1 MRGRSYDGGGTGV
14 RTQTVHAHTR
24 HTCVR
29 RHIHAG
35 ADIRDHKDAS
45 CELHTQYTHT
55 HTHREKSQLA
65 AVTSAIGLQT
75 VLRVKIC
82 PLRSVMFFYHQ
93 EGETI
98 HIWDRWEWNGYL
110 TLVSGQ
116 NSLLFNQSLIT
127 SFSIFIIIF
136 NKAIGITHNMEMI

>member
-1 MRGRSYDGGGTGV
+1 MMVGAPACARKRFTRTHVTRAYAGTYMQA
-14 RTQTVHAHTR
+14 QTFVITKMQA
-24 HTCVR
+24 V
-29 RHIHAG
+29 
-35 ADIRDHKDAS
+35 S
-45 CELHTQYTHT
+45 CTHNTHT

-75 VLRVKIC
+75 VLRVQIC

-136 NKAIGITHNMEMI
+136 NKAIGITHIMEMI